1 MPPAGPAYR
10 AVLSELRRERLA
22 TTSQSAVRLAWSSG
36 GRSGV
41 HWGHAAGRTTASI
54 EQRVC
59 KTPLTHHTTTFETG
73 ARERRGRATH
83 ARTSRTN
90 LFAAMRLFVCALLLH
105 AAAAFVAPRPP
116 RPAPLRAS
124 NDFEN
129 PNPFMKEVIDAV
141 PTLQE
146 GRTMQLVLGSEEPTP
161 PSDAEQQ
168 KLRAAAADELR
179 NIDGAE
185 RSRRLA
191 AGRILAVVT
200 LLQSAFLCASHA
212 AFLPRLSLLP
222 GLFLSLGLY
231 DSAKTGL

>member
-1 MPPAGPAYR
+1 
-10 AVLSELRRERLA
+10 
-22 TTSQSAVRLAWSSG
+22 
-36 GRSGV
+36 
-41 HWGHAAGRTTASI
+41 
-54 EQRVC
+54 
-59 KTPLTHHTTTFETG
+59 
-73 ARERRGRATH
+73 
-83 ARTSRTN
+83 
-90 LFAAMRLFVCALLLH
+90 MRHFLCSFLLH

-116 RPAPLRAS
+116 RPAPLRSS

-185 RSRRLA
+185 RARRLA
-191 AGRILAVVT
+191 AGRVLAVVT

>member
-1 MPPAGPAYR
+1 
-10 AVLSELRRERLA
+10 
-22 TTSQSAVRLAWSSG
+22 
-36 GRSGV
+36 
-41 HWGHAAGRTTASI
+41 
-54 EQRVC
+54 
-59 KTPLTHHTTTFETG
+59 
-73 ARERRGRATH
+73 
-83 ARTSRTN
+83 
-90 LFAAMRLFVCALLLH
+90 MRLFVCSLVLH

-129 PNPFMKEVIDAV
+129 PNPFMKDVIDAV

-146 GRTMQLVLGSEEPTP
+146 GKTMQLVLGSAEPAP

-191 AGRILAVVT
+191 AGRVLAVVT

-212 AFLPRLSLLP
+212 AFVPRLSLLP

>member
-1 MPPAGPAYR
+1 MT
-10 AVLSELRRERLA
+10 RLC
-22 TTSQSAVRLAWSSG
+22 V
-36 GRSGV
+36 
-41 HWGHAAGRTTASI
+41 
-54 EQRVC
+54 
-59 KTPLTHHTTTFETG
+59 
-73 ARERRGRATH
+73 
-83 ARTSRTN
+83 
-90 LFAAMRLFVCALLLH
+90 LLH
-105 AAAAFVAPRPP
+105 AAAAFVAPKPL
-116 RPAPLRAS
+116 RPAVLRAGG
-124 NDFEN
+124 DFEN
-129 PNPFMKEVIDAV
+129 PNPFMKDVIDAV

-185 RSRRLA
+185 RARRLA
-191 AGRILAVVT
+191 AGRVLAVAT

>member
-1 MPPAGPAYR
+1 
-10 AVLSELRRERLA
+10 
-22 TTSQSAVRLAWSSG
+22 
-36 GRSGV
+36 
-41 HWGHAAGRTTASI
+41 
-54 EQRVC
+54 
-59 KTPLTHHTTTFETG
+59 
-73 ARERRGRATH
+73 
-83 ARTSRTN
+83 
-90 LFAAMRLFVCALLLH
+90 MRLFVCSLVLH
-105 AAAAFVAPRPP
+105 AAAAFVAPRP
-116 RPAPLRAS
+116 APLRSS

-129 PNPFMKEVIDAV
+129 PNPFMKDVIDAV

-146 GRTMQLVLGSEEPTP
+146 GKTMQLVLGSEEPTP

-185 RSRRLA
+185 RARRLA
-191 AGRILAVVT
+191 AGRVLAAAT

>member
-1 MPPAGPAYR
+1 MERCGCGGVSSHRQLTLLQIAKRR
-10 AVLSELRRERLA
+10 ADPHRYVM
-22 TTSQSAVRLAWSSG
+22 
-36 GRSGV
+36 
-41 HWGHAAGRTTASI
+41 
-54 EQRVC
+54 
-59 KTPLTHHTTTFETG
+59 
-73 ARERRGRATH
+73 
-83 ARTSRTN
+83 
-90 LFAAMRLFVCALLLH
+90 MRLCVLLQ
-105 AAAAFVAPRPP
+105 AAAAFVAPKPP
-116 RPAPLRAS
+116 RAAPLRSS

-129 PNPFMKEVIDAV
+129 PNPFMKDVIDAV

-161 PSDAEQQ
+161 PSDAEQA

-185 RSRRLA
+185 RARRLA
-191 AGRILAVVT
+191 AGRVLALVT

>member
-1 MPPAGPAYR
+1 
-10 AVLSELRRERLA
+10 
-22 TTSQSAVRLAWSSG
+22 
-36 GRSGV
+36 
-41 HWGHAAGRTTASI
+41 
-54 EQRVC
+54 
-59 KTPLTHHTTTFETG
+59 
-73 ARERRGRATH
+73 
-83 ARTSRTN
+83 
-90 LFAAMRLFVCALLLH
+90 
-105 AAAAFVAPRPP
+105 
-116 RPAPLRAS
+116 
-124 NDFEN
+124 
-129 PNPFMKEVIDAV
+129 MKEVIDAV

-168 KLRAAAADELR
+168 KLRAAAADEVR

-191 AGRILAVVT
+191 AGRVLAVVT

>member
-1 MPPAGPAYR
+1 M
-10 AVLSELRRERLA
+10 
-22 TTSQSAVRLAWSSG
+22 
-36 GRSGV
+36 
-41 HWGHAAGRTTASI
+41 
-54 EQRVC
+54 
-59 KTPLTHHTTTFETG
+59 
-73 ARERRGRATH
+73 
-83 ARTSRTN
+83 
-90 LFAAMRLFVCALLLH
+90 MRLFVLLH
-105 AAAAFVAPRPP
+105 AVAAFVPP
-116 RPAPLRAS
+116 KPLQPAVLRAGG
-124 NDFEN
+124 DFEN

-185 RSRRLA
+185 RARRLT
-191 AGRILAVVT
+191 AGRVLAVVT